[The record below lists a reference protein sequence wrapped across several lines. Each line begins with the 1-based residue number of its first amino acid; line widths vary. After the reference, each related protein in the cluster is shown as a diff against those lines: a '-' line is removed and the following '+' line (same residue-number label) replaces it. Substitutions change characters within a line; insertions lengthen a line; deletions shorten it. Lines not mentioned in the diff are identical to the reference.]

1 MKAAKFTFFR
11 CVTTFCPSAVLI
23 LALLVLIA
31 AATTTAAQTQVFVPG
46 TASGGFGTPALN
58 WVPLVAALTVS
69 GPGTITITYVSGT
82 VTDAYGVN
90 TGPNGVPI
98 TEPAGWALPLQE
110 RNGQGGGTVKNL
122 DSLIG
127 VFVPATRVNR
137 PGFAAV
143 DGTKAL
149 AAFGIMP
156 NGLFF
161 IGTGKT
167 FVVKQAGTLFLGI
180 NDQIMGDNG
189 GGFTVAVT
197 GP

>member
-11 CVTTFCPSAVLI
+11 RVTAFCPSAALM
-23 LALLVLIA
+23 LAVLVLIV
-31 AATTTAAQTQVFVPG
+31 AATTVAAQTQVFVPG

-58 WVPLVAALTVS
+58 WVPLVPALTVT
-69 GPGTITITYVSGT
+69 GPGTITVTYISGT
-82 VTDAYGVN
+82 VTDAGGVN
-90 TGPNGVPI
+90 TGPNGVPYS
-98 TEPAGWALPLQE
+98 TRPDWQLPLE
-110 RNGQGGGTVKNL
+110 EKVGVTRGMGNNL
-122 DSLIG
+122 DALIG

-137 PGFAAV
+137 AGFAAV

-149 AAFGIMP
+149 AAVGILP

-161 IGTGKT
+161 IGTSKT
-167 FVVKQAGTLFLGI
+167 FKVNQAGTLFLGI